1 MPFYLRAI
9 NKNRW
14 RRSAPPP
21 LLPEGDLPAQP
32 LADLVPRPEENL
44 SLWYIDDEKINLD
57 RVAAAIASSRD
68 RIDKLDYALFAQ
80 EVVGNLGITIVQSP
94 GESPDEHANISW
106 HWEVIDLTASQ
117 VVRLAKEIYLGAEI
131 GRKSQ
136 IAIKGLIN
144 QGIESKQLQQGKV
157 SSKLLEDLK

>member
-1 MPFYLRAI
+1 M
-9 NKNRW
+9 
-14 RRSAPPP
+14 
-21 LLPEGDLPAQP
+21 
-32 LADLVPRPEENL
+32 
-44 SLWYIDDEKINLD
+44 
-57 RVAAAIASSRD
+57 
-68 RIDKLDYALFAQ
+68 FAQ

-157 SSKLLEDLK
+157 SSKLLQDLK